1 MKTLT
6 VKELAG
12 YFDHTLLKAFVT
24 DEDFKKLCD
33 DADKYGFKMVAINSG
48 PVALCK
54 EYLKDSPVHVG
65 AAISFPLGQT
75 TIETKVFE
83 TKNAIENG
91 ADEIDYVINIVE
103 LKNKNYD
110 YIKREM
116 EAIVAV
122 CRENDVLSK
131 VIFENCYLTKD
142 EIAKVAEI
150 AREVK
155 PDFIKTSTGF
165 GTGGATVE
173 DVKLMK
179 SIVGDDVKVKA
190 AGGIRDLETCLA
202 MIEAGAER
210 IGSSSSIE
218 ITEAYA
224 KTL

>member
-33 DADKYGFKMVAINSG
+33 DADKYGFKMVAINSA

-54 EYLKDSPVHVG
+54 EYLKDLPVHVG